1 MNGVYKRYGRNNV
14 SVRYNSTIHKICN
27 MKFGKTLTDCWAE
40 GANAAAPAARVAITA
55 SFILILF
62 I

>member
-1 MNGVYKRYGRNNV
+1 MVE
-14 SVRYNSTIHKICN
+14 TALALDIIALHKICN
-27 MKFGKTLTDCWAE
+27 MKFRETLTDCWAE